1 MATSRIAEHV
11 GRVLGDRYRLIRPV
25 GTGASAHVYV
35 AEDVTL
41 RRRVAVKLLHPA
53 LAGDEAFLRRFQA
66 EARVVAALR
75 HANIVRVYDWGEDAG
90 APYLVME
97 LLEGGSLRSL
107 LDAGH
112 RLTPSQAAVVGAE
125 VARGLDY
132 AHRRGLVHRDIKPA
146 NLLFDDEGR
155 ICIADFGV
163 ARALAEATWTE
174 PAGAV
179 LGTARY
185 AAPEQVR
192 GSSLDGKAD
201 VYALSLVLVEAVTG
215 SVPFAADTTIA
226 TLMGRI
232 DRPLP
237 VGDEF
242 GPLAPVLRGAGSPD
256 PADRPAA
263 DELARSFAEA
273 GSKLP
278 PPAPLPI
285 GEPADGD
292 RFEEARDLTELPG
305 RPVLFDGEQDLDSPA
320 YRPSPPDAAAPE
332 RSSTLPPP
340 VPTRPPPVPTRPAPR
355 RPARRDEGAADVA
368 ADWTESPGRR
378 RRWPWVVVLVVVLL
392 VAAGVAAVASGVTKP
407 THPVPDLTGKSVA
420 DATAAL
426 DPLHLHLRSRGQVFD
441 EAVGK
446 GLIARQQPAATK
458 HLREGSSVA
467 VELSGGPPPIAVPD
481 LAGLTADEA
490 KQRLLGAGFTVGPV
504 TNRSDNTVQAG
515 AVISWTGEGGQVPKG
530 SPIALVVSTGKP
542 QVTVPDVHGGTFAQA
557 QAALAA
563 VGLGA
568 VEDDQFNDAPAGQVV
583 STAPAGGTAAVVGS
597 PVTVTVSKGPDLVTV
612 PSVAQQGVQSATALM
627 QSRGLSVVAVV
638 GSPDRPVTLTTPAAG
653 SRVKRGTGVRLYTS

>member
-53 LAGDEAFLRRFQA
+53 LADDEAFLKRFQA

-112 RLTPSQAAVVGAE
+112 RLTPSQAAVVGAD

-146 NLLFDDEGR
+146 NLLFDEEGR
-155 ICIADFGV
+155 VCIADFGV

-192 GSSLDGKAD
+192 GASLDGKAD
-201 VYALSLVLVEAVTG
+201 VYALALVLVEAVTG
-215 SVPFAADTTIA
+215 AVPFAADTTIA
-226 TLMGRI
+226 TLMGRV

-237 VGDEF
+237 VGDEL
-242 GPLAPVLRGAGSPD
+242 GPLAPVLRHAGRPD
-256 PADRPAA
+256 PGDRPTAG
-263 DELARSFAEA
+263 ELVRSLVEA
-273 GSKLP
+273 GGQLP
-278 PPAPLPI
+278 PPTPLSV
-285 GEPADGD
+285 GRFLEMD
-292 RFEEARDLTELPG
+292 RFEESRDLTELPG
-305 RPVLFDGEQDLDSPA
+305 RPVLFDGEQETAADPAPVYRPTTGPSPA
-320 YRPSPPDAAAPE
+320 PAA
-332 RSSTLPPP
+332 L
-340 VPTRPPPVPTRPAPR
+340 PTRPPPERTPSRPALPLAAANGR
-355 RPARRDEGAADVA
+355 SGATARRH
-368 ADWTESPGRR
+368 
-378 RRWPWVVVLVVVLL
+378 RWRWALLLLVVLVIAGGLGVVAIRL
-392 VAAGVAAVASGVTKP
+392 SKP
-407 THPVPDLTGKSVA
+407 FHPVPALVGRSVA
-420 DATAAL
+420 DAGRAL
-426 DPLHLHLRSRGQVFD
+426 QPLHLHLRVHGQVFD
-441 EAVGK
+441 ERVPK
-446 GLIARQQPAATK
+446 GLISAQRPAPSK
-458 HLREGSSVA
+458 REREGSTVSVD
-467 VELSGGPPPIAVPD
+467 LSAGPPPVAVPD
-481 LAGLTADEA
+481 LTGLTADQA
-490 KQRLLGAGFTVGPV
+490 NQRLIGAGFTAGPV
-504 TNRSDNTVQAG
+504 VNRSDNTVPAG
-515 AVISWTGEGGQVPKG
+515 VVVSWTGQGQEIPKG
-530 SPIALVVSTGKP
+530 SAIGLVVSTGKP
-542 QVTVPDVHGGTFAQA
+542 TVVVPDVHGETFAQA
-557 QAALAA
+557 QAALTA

-568 VEDDQFNDAPAGQVV
+568 VEVDQFNDAPAGQVV
-583 STAPAGGTAAVVGS
+583 GTTPANPAVAVVGS

-612 PSVAQQGVQSATALM
+612 PNVVKLGVQTATASLE
-627 QSRGLSVVAVV
+627 SAGLSVVAVV
-638 GSPDRPVTLTTPAAG
+638 GSPDRPVSLTSPAGGA
-653 SRVKRGTGVRLYTS
+653 RVKRGSPVRLYTS